1 MKLHFALITTIFA
14 VVARISLHHFNLP
27 LFQIDSVAFITNH
40 FLRHHHQ
47 HKNGSSK
54 YMKLRGLNYTPRKGS
69 SFLHDIEKEC
79 KNESEIQS
87 DFGILS
93 QITDYFHLYS
103 LAECSQA
110 RIILPIAK
118 KMKVKI
124 FLNIWVDGSPINST
138 TSSFAE
144 EMRELD
150 YLLVNQMI
158 DTTVV
163 KAMSVGSESYHRHE
177 TTIQENISYLT
188 IAKNNLHVHN
198 FTDIP
203 LTVTDID
210 KTFMA
215 FPDLMEAVDFASIN
229 AFPFFDTAYG
239 KRSPEGA
246 VFYLKSKILQPLLDE
261 SNHMGKSLFL
271 TETGW

>member
-1 MKLHFALITTIFA
+1 MKLYHALITTFFS
-14 VVARISLHHFNLP
+14 VVTGILLHRFDLP
-27 LFQIDSVAFITNH
+27 LFQIDSVAFMTQH
-40 FLRHHHQ
+40 YLRHHYH
-47 HKNGSSK
+47 HKHGSSK
-54 YMKLRGLNYTPRKGS
+54 YLKLRGLNYTPRKGS
-69 SFLHDIEKEC
+69 SSLNDIEKEC

-87 DFGILS
+87 DFHILS
-93 QITDYFHLYS
+93 QITDYFHLYA

-118 KMKVKI
+118 KMNVKI

-158 DTTVV
+158 DTAVV
-163 KAMSVGSESYHRHE
+163 KAISVGSESYHRHE
-177 TTIQENISYLT
+177 TTIQENIAYLA
-188 IAKNNLHVHN
+188 IVKDNLHVHN

-239 KRSPEGA
+239 KRSADGA
-246 VFYLKSKILQPLLDE
+246 VNYLKYEILQPLLDE
-261 SNHMGKSLFL
+261 SNRMKKSLFL